1 MKSIIYTAAIGTL
14 IAATSVAHAQ
24 VYSVATNP
32 QGSLGY
38 RTGIAVAK
46 VVTAKTDITARAQPM
61 AGSTTYLPMIDRH
74 EIDFGFTN
82 GGELQHASDGVGTFK
97 GRKLNNIRMIGVMF
111 PLRSGVA
118 VVADTGLKKIAD
130 LKKYKGKKIPTKF
143 TSLAIVEDF
152 MKAALANGGVKFDDF
167 AHVPMSGLA
176 KAALG
181 LGSGKVDVSWVPVG
195 SGLARKINNQLR
207 NRGGI
212 RYLDLDTSEG
222 PYSTFR
228 KASGGALKLVK
239 ISNKKM
245 PGIKEPTHVVEMT
258 YVMLTHDKTPNGLA
272 YKVTKALIQNQK
284 DLAKSF
290 GAFNRNKKAE
300 MGTVTQTKYHPGAI
314 KAYEEAGMKVAK

>member
-1 MKSIIYTAAIGTL
+1 MKSFIYASAIGAL
-14 IAATSVAHAQ
+14 VAATGVAHAQ

-61 AGSTTYLPMIDRH
+61 AGSTTYLPMINRH

-82 GGELQHASDGVGTFK
+82 GGELQHAADGVGTFK
-97 GRKLNNIRMIGVMF
+97 GRQLKNIRMIGVMF

-118 VVADTGLKKIAD
+118 VVADSGLTKISD
-130 LKKYKGKKIPTKF
+130 LKNYKGKKIPTKF

-152 MKAALANGGVKFDDF
+152 LKAALLNGGVTFDDF
-167 AHVPMSGLA
+167 SHVPMSGLA

-222 PYSTFR
+222 PYAAFR

-239 ISNKKM
+239 VSNKKM
-245 PGIKEPTHVVEMT
+245 PGIYEPTHVVEMA
-258 YVMLTHDKTPNGLA
+258 YVMLTHDKTDNALA
-272 YKVTKALIQNQK
+272 YKVTKAVIENQK
-284 DLAKSF
+284 ALAKSF
-290 GAFNRNKKAE
+290 GPFNRNKKTE
-300 MGTVTQTKYHPGAI
+300 MGMVKEVSYHPGAI

>member
-1 MKSIIYTAAIGTL
+1 MKTILYASAITAL
-14 IAATSVAHAQ
+14 VATAGVASAQ

-61 AGSTTYLPMIDRH
+61 AGSTTYLPMINRH

-82 GGELQHASDGVGTFK
+82 GGELQHAADGVGTFK
-97 GRKLNNIRMIGVMF
+97 DRKLNNIRMIGVMF

-118 VVADTGLKKIAD
+118 VVADSGLKKISD
-130 LKKYKGKKIPTKF
+130 LKNYKGKKIPSKF
-143 TSLAIVEDF
+143 TSLAIIEDF
-152 MKAALANGGVKFDDF
+152 LRAALVNGGVSFDDF
-167 AHVPMSGLA
+167 SHVPMSGLA

-195 SGLARKINNQLR
+195 SGIARKINNQLR

-212 RYLDLDTSEG
+212 RYLDLDTSDG
-222 PYSTFR
+222 PYGDFR

-245 PGIKEPTHVVEMT
+245 PGIHEPTHVVEMT
-258 YVMLTHDKTPNGLA
+258 YVMLTHDKTPDELA
-272 YKVTKALIQNQK
+272 YKVTKAVIENQK
-284 DLAKSF
+284 ALAKSF

-300 MGTVTQTKYHPGAI
+300 MGTVNQISYHPGAI

>member
-1 MKSIIYTAAIGTL
+1 MKTILYASAIGAL
-14 IAATSVAHAQ
+14 VATTGVASAQ

-61 AGSTTYLPMIDRH
+61 AGSSTYLPMINRG

-82 GGELQHASDGVGTFK
+82 GGELQHAAEGVGTFK
-97 GRKLNNIRMIGVMF
+97 DRKQGNLRMIGVMF

-118 VVADTGLKKIAD
+118 VVADTGLKKISD
-130 LKKYKGKKIPTKF
+130 LQRFKGKKIPSKY
-143 TSLAIVEDF
+143 TSLAIIEDF
-152 MKAALANGGVKFDDF
+152 LKAALINGGVKYEDF
-167 AHVPMSGLA
+167 THVPMSGLA

-181 LGSGKVDVSWVPVG
+181 LGSGKVDISWVPVG

-212 RYLDLDTSEG
+212 RYLDLDTSDG
-222 PYSTFR
+222 PYSKFK

-239 ISNKKM
+239 ISNKKF
-245 PGIKEPTHVVEMT
+245 PGIHEPTHVVEMS

-272 YKVTKALIQNQK
+272 YKVAKAVIENQKALG
-284 DLAKSF
+284 KSF
-290 GAFNRNKKAE
+290 GPFNRNKLAE
-300 MGTVTQTKYHPGAI
+300 MGSVTETPYHPGAI
-314 KAYEEAGMKVAK
+314 KAFKEAGLKVVE

>member
-1 MKSIIYTAAIGTL
+1 MKSTVIASAVGAL
-14 IAATSVAHAQ
+14 IAATSVASAQ

-32 QGSLGY
+32 QGTLGY

-61 AGSTTYLPMIDRH
+61 GGSTTYLPMINRH

-82 GGELQHASDGVGTFK
+82 GGELQHAADGVGTFE
-97 GRKLNNIRMIGVMF
+97 GRQLKNIRMVGVMF

-118 VVADTGLKKIAD
+118 VVADSGLKNIAD
-130 LKKYKGKKIPTKF
+130 LKNYKGKRIPTKF
-143 TSLAIVEDF
+143 TSLAIIEDF
-152 MKAALANGGVKFDDF
+152 MKGVLINGGVAFDDF

-212 RYLDLDTSEG
+212 RYLNLDTSEG
-222 PYSTFR
+222 PYSAFR
-228 KASGGALKLVK
+228 KATGGALKLVK
-239 ISNKKM
+239 ISNTKL
-245 PGIKEPTHVVEMT
+245 PGIHEPTHVVEMA
-258 YVMLTHDKTPNGLA
+258 YVMLTHDKTSDDLA
-272 YKVTKALIQNQK
+272 YKVTKAVIENQK

-290 GAFNRNKKAE
+290 GAFNRNKKDQ
-300 MGTVTQTKYHPGAI
+300 MGMVGQIPYHPGAV